1 MPKNILNIK
10 ASINF
15 IKIDKN
21 STQKEAHDEVKV
33 EEDTFFSVRRKYP
46 SNEN

>member
-33 EEDTFFSVRRKYP
+33 EEDTFFSVHIKYP